1 MTATPTYVIVGASL
15 AGAKAA
21 ETLRAERFDGRVVL
35 IGEEPERPYE
45 RPPLS
50 KGYLA
55 GDAERDSVYV
65 HDAGFYEDQAIELR
79 TGTRVTSVDPA
90 AGAVV
95 LDDGERIGYDRL
107 LLSTGAAARRLR
119 VPGAHLDGVHYLR
132 SLADADDLRAAL
144 RSATSVVVVGGGW
157 IGSEVAAAA
166 RQLGRP
172 VAMIAPG
179 AAPLERVL
187 GPELGRF
194 YRELHAEHGVDL
206 HLGQHVE
213 ALSGSGSVEEIRT
226 TDGHTIP
233 ADLIVV
239 GIGAV
244 PRAELAATASLDVND
259 GIVVDEYLQ
268 TTVPGVFAAGD
279 VAAAWHPLLS
289 TRIRLEHWAN
299 ALNQGTTAAL
309 NMLGRATPYQRV
321 PYFYSDQ
328 YDVGMEYSGHA
339 PSWDRVVFRGDP
351 VSREFIAFW
360 LAADRVVAGMNVNV
374 WDVTDPIQRLI
385 RSRSAVEVDQL
396 TDPDV
401 PLESLASAAT
411 PA

>member
-1 MTATPTYVIVGASL
+1 VKTTPTFVIVGASL
-15 AGAKAA
+15 AGARAA
-21 ETLRAERFDGRVVL
+21 ETLRAEGFDGRVVL

-55 GDAERDSVYV
+55 GEAERDSVYV
-65 HDAGFYEDQAIELR
+65 HDAGFYDDHAIELR
-79 TGTRVTSVDPA
+79 TGARVTTVDPA
-90 AGAVV
+90 ADAVV
-95 LDDGERIGYDRL
+95 LDDGERIGYARL

-119 VPGAHLDGVHYLR
+119 VPGADLNGVHHLR
-132 SLADADDLRAAL
+132 SLADADDLRAGL
-144 RSATSVVVVGGGW
+144 RSATSVAVVGGGW
-157 IGSEVAAAA
+157 IGSEVTATA

-385 RSRSAVEVDQL
+385 RSRSAVDVDQL

>member
-401 PLESLASAAT
+401 PLESRASAAT

>member
-385 RSRSAVEVDQL
+385 RSRSAVDVDQL

>member
-132 SLADADDLRAAL
+132 SLADGDDLRAAL

>member
-1 MTATPTYVIVGASL
+1 VKTTPTFVIVGASL
-15 AGAKAA
+15 AGARAA
-21 ETLRAERFDGRVVL
+21 ETLRVEGFEGRVVL

-65 HDAGFYEDQAIELR
+65 HDAGFYDDHAIELR
-79 TGTRVTSVDPA
+79 TGTRVTTVDPTA
-90 AGAVV
+90 HTVV

-119 VPGAHLDGVHYLR
+119 VPGADLDGVRYLR
-132 SLADADDLRAAL
+132 SLADADDLRAGL
-144 RSATSVVVVGGGW
+144 RSATSVAVVGGGW

-187 GPELGRF
+187 GRELGRF
-194 YRELHAEHGVDL
+194 YRELHAEHGVDM
-206 HLGQHVE
+206 HLGQHVA

-226 TDGHTIP
+226 TDGHTIA
-233 ADLIVV
+233 ADLVVV

-244 PRAELAATASLDVND
+244 PRAELAATASLDVHD

-268 TTVPGVFAAGD
+268 TTDPAIFAAGD
-279 VAAAWHPLLS
+279 VAAAWHPRLA

-299 ALNQGTTAAL
+299 ALNQGPTAAL

-351 VSREFIAFW
+351 ASREFIAFW

-385 RSRSAVEVDQL
+385 RSRSAVDVRQL
-396 TDPDV
+396 TDPGV
-401 PLESLASAAT
+401 PLESLAPAAT

>member
-385 RSRSAVEVDQL
+385 RSRSAVDVGQL
-396 TDPDV
+396 TDPAV